1 MGNFYRDNKDIENVI
16 DLLDLSEVAT
26 LLEEDFKFAKEYD
39 FAPKDAADAID
50 NYKRAIDLCGDI
62 MANRIAPL
70 AEETDLVGNTLNED
84 GSVTRAPGMKDSAKI
99 IAINTDRDAPIF
111 QVAHYGIVGDLNVV
125 VPKLIKAIRQKG

>member
-1 MGNFYRDNKDIENVI
+1 MGNFYRDNKEIENVI

-84 GSVTRAPGMKDSAKI
+84 G
-99 IAINTDRDAPIF
+99 
-111 QVAHYGIVGDLNVV
+111 
-125 VPKLIKAIRQKG
+125 

>member
-1 MGNFYRDNKDIENVI
+1 MGNFYRDNKDIEDVI
-16 DLLDLSEVAT
+16 DLLDLTEVAT

-70 AEETDLVGNTLNED
+70 ADAATSWRTA
-84 GSVTRAPGMKDSAKI
+84 SPRSRRRPTSSATR
-99 IAINTDRDAPIF
+99 
-111 QVAHYGIVGDLNVV
+111 
-125 VPKLIKAIRQKG
+125 

>member
-62 MANRIAPL
+62 MANRIAP
-70 AEETDLVGNTLNED
+70 
-84 GSVTRAPGMKDSAKI
+84 TRSTTTSARSTS
-99 IAINTDRDAPIF
+99 AATSWRTASPRSRRRPTSS
-111 QVAHYGIVGDLNVV
+111 AT
-125 VPKLIKAIRQKG
+125 R

>member
-16 DLLDLSEVAT
+16 DLLDLTEVAT

-84 GSVTRAPGMKDSAKI
+84 GSVTRAPGMKL
-99 IAINTDRDAPIF
+99 AIELFGKTGLMGVTIP
-111 QVAHYGIVGDLNVV
+111 
-125 VPKLIKAIRQKG
+125 

>member
-1 MGNFYRDNKDIENVI
+1 MGNFYKDNKDIENVI
-16 DLLDLSEVAT
+16 DLLDLSEVAS

-84 GSVTRAPGMKDSAKI
+84 GSVTIPEALRPYMGCD
-99 IAINTDRDAPIF
+99 
-111 QVAHYGIVGDLNVV
+111 V
-125 VPKLIKAIRQKG
+125 IRNKK

>member
-70 AEETDLVGNTLNED
+70 AEETDLVGNTLTSPDIVLVSTLANPH
-84 GSVTRAPGMKDSAKI
+84 RQN
-99 IAINTDRDAPIF
+99 AI
-111 QVAHYGIVGDLNVV
+111 
-125 VPKLIKAIRQKG
+125 